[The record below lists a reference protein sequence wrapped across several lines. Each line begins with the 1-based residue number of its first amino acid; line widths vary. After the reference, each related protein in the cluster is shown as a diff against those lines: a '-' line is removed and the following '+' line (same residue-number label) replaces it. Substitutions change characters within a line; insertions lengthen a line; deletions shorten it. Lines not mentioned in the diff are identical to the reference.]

1 MKRDLVLIANEFY
14 IIKASSR
21 GTVGKR
27 SGERE
32 GNIVKERRIINFPK
46 VISNGFGIFFVKIF
60 SQNHVRTSKV
70 SGESNRKKK
79 NSKL

>member
-27 SGERE
+27 SGEVE

-46 VISNGFGIFFVKIF
+46 VISNGFGIFFLSKFFPRITSGVQRLAA
-60 SQNHVRTSKV
+60 SQI
-70 SGESNRKKK
+70 EKKK
-79 NSKL
+79 Q